1 MKSILLFV
9 GLVSFVFSGE
19 FQNEITQKKQILAKK
34 YDNAKKIFVQ
44 SEKHSVK
51 NFPKISKK
59 EMLLQKEISKPLGVA
74 INEDQL
80 KNYEKKGN

>member
-9 GLVSFVFSGE
+9 GLVSLVFSGE

-34 YDNAKKIFVQ
+34 YDNTKKIFVQ

-51 NFPKISKK
+51 SFPKISKK
-59 EMLLQKEISKPLGVA
+59 EMLLQKEISKPLGAA